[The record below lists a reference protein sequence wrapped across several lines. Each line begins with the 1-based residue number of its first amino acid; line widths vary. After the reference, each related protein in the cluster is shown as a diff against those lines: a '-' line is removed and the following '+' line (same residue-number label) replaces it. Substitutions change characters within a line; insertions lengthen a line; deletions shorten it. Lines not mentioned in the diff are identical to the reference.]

1 MKKVTLI
8 LSLLFAVSTAY
19 SLPDFWYSG
28 IAYNTSGQII
38 TSGPLAQVDV
48 TIDDGINSA
57 TQTFFNVPV
66 DAFGVYTVHITGA
79 GALTMKAGTQITVQ
93 VNGVIV
99 SGESLSQWFIVNNIL
114 PAGGTTTDQTVDA
127 WINNLPQTRVEL
139 GTLSDGT
146 TARPLGTEFV
156 ILDNGKVGIGTDNPL
171 GQLGVSSAS
180 VTGVYSSSA
189 GSHGFWGLTATMSGA
204 GLLGDNSAGGEA
216 VVGRTN
222 GAVGVGA
229 VVGRNDGAGYGV
241 RGFNTSNGIGV
252 LGQGGSNGGTSIA
265 GRFENL
271 NSDNTSNTLEVS
283 SNSAGR
289 GIYVSQTG
297 TGTGVYSTS
306 DGSHGLWGLTATI
319 SGAGVLGDNSGGGE
333 AVVGRTNGAV
343 GVGAVV
349 GRNDGAGYGV
359 RGFNTSNGI
368 GVLGQGGSNGGTSI
382 AGRFE
387 NLNSANTSNTL
398 EVSSN
403 SPGRGIYV
411 SQTGTGTGVYSS
423 SAESHGLWGLTA
435 TMSGAGVLGDNS
447 AGGEAVVGR
456 TNGGIGVGAVV
467 GRNDGAGY
475 GVRGFNTSTGIG
487 VLGQAGTS
495 GGTGVAGR
503 FENVNA
509 ANTSDAL
516 QVVTNSSGNAAS
528 FTGNVVITGNLDVS
542 GTVAKG
548 GGSFVIDHPL
558 DPLNKKLF
566 HSFVES
572 PDMKNIYDGNVVLN
586 RLGEAVITLPD
597 WFSAVNGDFRYQL
610 TAIGGPGAGL
620 YIAEEIRN
628 NQFKIAGGTA
638 GLKVSWQV
646 TGIRKDVWAEKNRI
660 QVEVDKNDKEKG
672 SYIHPDAFG
681 VVIPQ
686 NVNIN
691 TIQQVDANL
700 ISNQPLNK
708 QIQNENEIDKSS
720 VQPVDV
726 NLISNQP
733 KEKEVLLNNNS
744 EQNLQLNMPKEI
756 PSNQELNNQN
766 NEKSK
771 K

>member
-271 NSDNTSNTLEVS
+271 NS
-283 SNSAGR
+283 
-289 GIYVSQTG
+289 
-297 TGTGVYSTS
+297 
-306 DGSHGLWGLTATI
+306 
-319 SGAGVLGDNSGGGE
+319 
-333 AVVGRTNGAV
+333 
-343 GVGAVV
+343 
-349 GRNDGAGYGV
+349 
-359 RGFNTSNGI
+359 
-368 GVLGQGGSNGGTSI
+368 
-382 AGRFE
+382 
-387 NLNSANTSNTL
+387 ANTSNTL

-467 GRNDGAGY
+467 GRNDDAGY